1 MNLRFP
7 SSFEMKTFLDHVAPL
22 TDNGIF
28 LIAKKGLSFQ
38 AMDGS
43 HVALL
48 EFFLAAS
55 YFNVFQ
61 LNKAKS
67 LGVSLVALAK
77 VFKQIPKESTI
88 VWTEK
93 KDKVIML
100 VETSTTQ
107 SAKWELPLMN
117 IDTEQL
123 AIPDTRY
130 PCVLT
135 LPTKRLYHL
144 LNNLSSSLGA
154 DTVEMFM
161 DETELQ
167 LTAENASGMNATL
180 REKVDV
186 SLSIRCI
193 EPQKCSLALGFLL
206 KFVKASPLTE
216 KVTVSLLEDNPVK
229 VSYVLPEE
237 KGFMH
242 FFLAPKIDEE

>member
-1 MNLRFP
+1 
-7 SSFEMKTFLDHVAPL
+7 MKTFLDHVAPL
-22 TDNGIF
+22 TDNGMF
-28 LIAKKGLSFQ
+28 LIDKKGLSFQ
-38 AMDGS
+38 SMDGS

-55 YFNVFQ
+55 YFDVFK
-61 LNKAKS
+61 LKNARS
-67 LGVSLVALAK
+67 LGVSLVNLAK

-123 AIPDTRY
+123 AIPHTCY

-135 LPTKRLYHL
+135 LPTKRLHHL

-154 DTVEMFM
+154 DTVEMCL

-180 REKVDV
+180 RERVDKT
-186 SLSIRCI
+186 LSIISSR
-193 EPQKCSLALGFLL
+193 PQKCSLALGFLL
-206 KFVKASPLTE
+206 KFVKSSPLTE
-216 KVTVSLLEDNPVK
+216 MVTVSLLEDNPVK
-229 VSYVLPEE
+229 LSYVLPEE